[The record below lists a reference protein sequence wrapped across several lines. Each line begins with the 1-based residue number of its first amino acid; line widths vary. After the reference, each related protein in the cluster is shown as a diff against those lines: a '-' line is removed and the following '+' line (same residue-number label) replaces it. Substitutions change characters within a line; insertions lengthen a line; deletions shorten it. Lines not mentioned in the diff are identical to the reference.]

1 MEDSRTAAPAASI
14 RCGARG
20 ASEGIS
26 DMGVTDKVFRS
37 FGVSEYKRVAEADE
51 TRASS
56 PSPRREAGRWARERP
71 VPRT

>member
-37 FGVSEYKRVAEADE
+37 FGVSEYKRVAEA
-51 TRASS
+51 
-56 PSPRREAGRWARERP
+56 AGTGP
-71 VPRT
+71 VAVIGRFMLML